1 MPIKYKLQDFAKDFG
16 LTTKDVI
23 TILGE
28 YSTAP
33 KNQQATLREPDLNI
47 LFEYLTQAQQDTAE
61 AIGEVLALSL
71 KPSPPKPE
79 PVLPT
84 PEEVAAAK
92 AAKAAASRE
101 KAKAKDKEKDKDK
114 EPKDG
119 KEAKEGEVKPKTNA
133 QRKLDRFANPA
144 PAPQSGK
151 KAKQTKE
158 QATHSSTRGQTL
170 QRNVPTAQGGV
181 TIEQSKQDTNSRKR
195 VVDTRGATVNL
206 DKYDE
211 RIESLA
217 GDAGG
222 DRQGGKQKII
232 RKKEEK
238 NQRPL
243 TMAQGAKRRQEQRA
257 QMQKLQLETARKQI
271 MTVSIPD
278 EISVGDLA
286 LRMKQSAAEVIKQLI
301 KLGQFL
307 SVSDIVDYD
316 TAAVIA
322 LDLGCKV
329 EHEVKLTIEEQ
340 LFDEHVDRPEELIR
354 RNPVVVVMGH
364 VDHGKTSLLD
374 NIRKAKVA
382 EGEAGGITQHIGAYQ
397 VDVKDQAL
405 TFLDTPG
412 HEAFTSMRAR
422 GANITDLAILVVAAD
437 DGIMPQTIEAINHA
451 KAAEIPIVV
460 AINKIDKAG
469 ANPERIKQQ
478 LTEYGLVP
486 EEWGGDTI
494 ICPIS
499 AKYGDGV
506 DALLEMVLLAAEM
519 RELRANPNRA
529 AKGTV
534 IEARLDKSRGA
545 IATLLVQN
553 GTLKPGDVIIAG
565 TAVGRVRTMNGS
577 HGIVLTEAGPSVPV
591 EITGLSE
598 VPGAGEAF
606 ASVDNERMARELAEQ
621 RKFNS
626 KVSGKQ
632 PERKISLDDLFSQIK
647 QGEIKELPIII
658 KADVHGS
665 AEAVRASLEKLEHP
679 EVRVKVIHCGVGAP
693 AESDVM
699 LAVSSNAIIVGFNV
713 RPDGATLESVQR
725 QGVDLRLYRV
735 IYECIEEIEAAM
747 KGLLAPKFKEV
758 VLGHAEIR
766 QVISVSKVGKVAG
779 CYVLDGVMRRGTSVR
794 VVRDGSIVHDGELA
808 SLKRFKDDVR
818 EVATGYECGLSIER
832 FNDIKESDIVEAY
845 TMEQIEN
852 S

>member
-16 LTTKDVI
+16 LATKDVI

-33 KNQQATLREPDLNI
+33 KNQQATLKEPDLNI
-47 LFEYLTQAQQDTAE
+47 LFEYLTQAQQDSAE
-61 AIGEVLALSL
+61 AIGEILALSL

-79 PVLPT
+79 PALPT
-84 PEEVAAAK
+84 PEELAAEAKAAKEAADKEK
-92 AAKAAASRE
+92 AAKAA
-101 KAKAKDKEKDKDK
+101 
-114 EPKDG
+114 
-119 KEAKEGEVKPKTNA
+119 PKTAA
-133 QRKLDRFANPA
+133 QRKLDRFSTPA
-144 PAPQSGK
+144 PAVQGAK
-151 KAKQTKE
+151 KQKPAKE
-158 QATHSSTRGQTL
+158 QTSHSSAARGQTL
-170 QRNVPTAQGGV
+170 QRNVPAAQGGV
-181 TIEQSKQDTNSRKR
+181 TIGQGKEDSNSRKR

-211 RIESLA
+211 RIETLA
-217 GDAGG
+217 GEAGG
-222 DRQGGKQKII
+222 DRQGGKQKIL

-238 NQRPL
+238 NTRPL

-257 QMQKLQLETARKQI
+257 QMQKLQLETARKQVV
-271 MTVSIPD
+271 TVNIPD
-278 EISVGDLA
+278 TISVGDLA
-286 LRMKQSAAEVIKQLI
+286 SRMKKSAADVIKQLI

-307 SVSDIVDYD
+307 SVSDVIDYD

-329 EHEVKLTIEEQ
+329 EHEVTLTIEEQ
-340 LFDEHVDRPEELIR
+340 LFDEHIDLPEELKR

-397 VDVKDQAL
+397 VNVKDQAL

-460 AINKIDKAG
+460 AINKIDKPG

-499 AKYGDGV
+499 AKFGDGV
-506 DALLEMVLLAAEM
+506 DELLEMVLLAAEM
-519 RELRANPNRA
+519 RELRANPDRA

-553 GTLKPGDVIIAG
+553 GTLRPGDVIIAG
-565 TAVGRVRTMNGS
+565 TAVGHVRTMTASNGKL
-577 HGIVLTEAGPSVPV
+577 LTEAGPSVPV
-591 EITGLSE
+591 EITGLGE

-621 RKFNS
+621 RKFNAR
-626 KVSGKQ
+626 VVGKQ
-632 PERKISLDDLFSQIK
+632 PERKISLDDLFTQIK

-713 RPDGATLESVQR
+713 RPDSATLESVQR

-766 QVISVSKVGKVAG
+766 QVISVSKVGKIAG
-779 CYVLDGVMRRGTSVR
+779 CYVLDGVIRRGVQVR
-794 VVRDGSIVHDGELA
+794 VTRDGTIVHDGELA

-845 TMEQIEN
+845 TMEEVVQ
-852 S
+852 